1 MVCFCHLQK
10 LGCLCLSKM
19 VVHSEIHYRMLDR
32 ACEEGDVVMADCLI
46 QLGTDVNK
54 KTKTE
59 SLIYKV
65 TLHCIVYLVVMY
77 DVFLLSCMGHNFP
90 FTNIY

>member
-1 MVCFCHLQK
+1 
-10 LGCLCLSKM
+10 
-19 VVHSEIHYRMLDR
+19 MLER
-32 ACEEGDVVMADCLI
+32 ACEEGDVIMAECLI

-65 TLHCIVYLVVMY
+65 TLHCIVYLQG
-77 DVFLLSCMGHNFP
+77 DG
-90 FTNIY
+90 